1 MPSAVRACVAAA
13 RARIS
18 PRPRRA
24 TSTGSDGHAEVQYF
38 GYRDLGFPA
47 LRRQFWRVGR
57 RHDRRGEDARE
68 TEVPG
73 GVPEYD
79 DA

>member
-1 MPSAVRACVAAA
+1 MLSYGTSGTVIWA
-13 RARIS
+13 S
-18 PRPRRA
+18 PHYSVNSGEWGED
-24 TSTGSDGHAEVQYF
+24 TT
-38 GYRDLGFPA
+38 
-47 LRRQFWRVGR
+47 
-57 RHDRRGEDARE
+57 GEDARE